1 MVLEQL
7 DMQNNKC
14 KTKQNKTTNV
24 DGLYTLHENNSK
36 WIIDLN
42 VKYKTI
48 KLLEDN
54 MEKNLDDLG
63 YDDTILDTKP
73 KTWSLKEIMHS

>member
-73 KTWSLKEIMHS
+73 KT